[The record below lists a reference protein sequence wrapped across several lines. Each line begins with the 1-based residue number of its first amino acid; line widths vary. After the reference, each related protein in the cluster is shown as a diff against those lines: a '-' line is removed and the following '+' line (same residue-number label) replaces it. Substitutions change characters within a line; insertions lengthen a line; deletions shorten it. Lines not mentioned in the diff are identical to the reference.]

1 MNPNTKYYFFSGKGG
16 VGKTSMASATAVHF
30 AAGGLKTLIVTTDP
44 AANLADVFEQEIG
57 HKVTPINNIA
67 NLWAM
72 EIDAIKATQEYKDRT
87 LAPYR
92 EIFPED
98 IVAVM
103 EEQLNSPC
111 TEEMASFDK
120 FVDFIDNPDYDVI
133 IFDTAPTGHTIRLLE
148 LPVDWSRHIT
158 ASEAGSGQTC
168 LGPVQT
174 LQDSKAKYDRAIA
187 VLQDPDRTTFA
198 FVVQPEATPV
208 KETLRSIRE
217 LQNIRINSNLIII
230 NGILPPQVC
239 DVPFF
244 KQRREMQKRY
254 LAEINK
260 KLPLPTKKMFLL
272 NEEIRGLSFLRLIA
286 RKLWQDEDYQI
297 DPGADPDAATEAKSV
312 VVAGAEMKENS
323 DEELKKAMAA
333 FLPKPG
339 IPRSIFFAGKGGV
352 GKTSM
357 SCITAVWLARKG
369 VKTLLVTTDPAAHI
383 GEVLG
388 QQVESE
394 PIKINSVDN
403 LWAVKID
410 AKKAAAEYTERV
422 LRDAGQTH
430 SKETLEVMREQLDSP
445 CTEEMATFNKFLDYV
460 LLKGYECMV
469 FDTAPTGHTLR
480 LLELPIDWS
489 KQLELKVSLSREGEL
504 LDKEAYDRYCN
515 VIEIMRDKARTT
527 FSFVLYPENT
537 PIMEAYRAVEE
548 LHDVGIATQV
558 VVANLVLPREYC
570 TNKFFKQRRA
580 MQDKHLKTLN
590 EKFSAAIIEMPM
602 MDQEILGLD
611 VLDQAAQLL
620 FKNNY
625 GGVF

>member
-1 MNPNTKYYFFSGKGG
+1 MNPDTKYYFFSGKGG

-30 AAGGLKTLIVTTDP
+30 AGNGLKTLIVTTDP

-57 HKVTPINNIA
+57 HKVTPIDHIA

-72 EIDAIKATQEYKDRT
+72 EIDAIKATREYKDRT

-92 EIFPED
+92 EIFPEN

-111 TEEMASFDK
+111 TEEMAAFDK
-120 FVDFIDNPDYDVI
+120 FVDFIDNPDYDVV
-133 IFDTAPTGHTIRLLE
+133 IFDTAPTGHTVRLLE

-158 ASEAGSGQTC
+158 ASAAGSGQTC

-174 LQDSKAKYDRAIA
+174 LQESKAKYDRAIA
-187 VLQDPDRTTFA
+187 VLQNPERTTFA

-217 LQNIRINSNLIII
+217 LQNIKINSNLIII
-230 NGILPPQVC
+230 NGILPPEVC

-244 KQRREMQKRY
+244 KRRREMQEKY
-254 LAEINK
+254 LAEINA
-260 KLPLPTKKMFLL
+260 KLPLPTKRMFLL
-272 NEEIRGLSFLRLIA
+272 NKEIRGLPFLHLIA
-286 RKLWQDEDYQI
+286 RKLWQDEAYEI
-297 DPGADPDAATEAKSV
+297 DTGAEQVPAAGVKHDAATDAKHDAAADAKH
-312 VVAGAEMKENS
+312 VAAA
-323 DEELKKAMAA
+323 DAMAA

-339 IPRSIFFAGKGGV
+339 KPRSIFFAGKGGV

-388 QQVESE
+388 RQVESE
-394 PIKINSVDN
+394 PIEIKGVDN

-410 AKKAAAEYTERV
+410 AKKAAAEYTERI
-422 LRDAGQTH
+422 LCEAAQTH
-430 SKETLEVMREQLDSP
+430 SRETLEVMREQLDSP

-489 KQLELKVSLSREGEL
+489 KQLELKVALSQEGEL
-504 LDKEAYDRYCN
+504 LDKEAYDKYCN
-515 VIEIMRDKARTT
+515 VIDIMRDKERTT
-527 FSFVLYPENT
+527 FNFVLYPENT

-548 LHDVGIATQV
+548 LRDVGIATQV
-558 VVANLVLPREYC
+558 VIANLVLPGEYC
-570 TNKFFKQRRA
+570 TNNFFRQRRA
-580 MQDKHLKTLN
+580 MQDKHLKSLQ

-602 MDQEILGLD
+602 MDKEILGLN
-611 VLDQAAQLL
+611 VLEQAAQLL
-620 FKNNY
+620 FKDN
-625 GGVF
+625 